1 MGDMSVFGR
10 KAALGGLVAVGVL
23 ASGSGLK
30 ADELADLR
38 ANNALLQQR
47 IDQAK
52 EIASEPGAI
61 ATAPLHTGSFP
72 RSFLVPGTDT
82 SIRIGGSVTEIGQYS
97 RR

>member
-1 MGDMSVFGR
+1 MSDMGVFGR
-10 KAALGGLVAVGVL
+10 RVAVGAL
-23 ASGSGLK
+23 IALGLSTVSAAPR

-38 ANNALLQQR
+38 ANDALLQQR

-52 EIASEPGAI
+52 QI
-61 ATAPLHTGSFP
+61 ATDPAALAAAPLQTGSFP

-97 RR
+97 PR